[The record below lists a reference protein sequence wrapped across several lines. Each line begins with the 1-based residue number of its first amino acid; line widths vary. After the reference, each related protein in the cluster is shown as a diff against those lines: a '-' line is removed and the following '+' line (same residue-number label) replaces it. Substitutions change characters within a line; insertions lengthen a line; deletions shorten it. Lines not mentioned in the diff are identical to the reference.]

1 MRPDRKRKAINSP
14 STTAKSP
21 TTCNLHQFQLLSR
34 YFSPLH
40 LQLNIES
47 STRDHNHHNPFVGRN
62 TVNDLTYYQLHPLN
76 LRTTS
81 PTTFGATTQIHPHLG
96 SGLWGVVST

>member
-1 MRPDRKRKAINSP
+1 MRPDRKSKAINSP

-40 LQLNIES
+40 LLLALRAAHGITTTT
-47 STRDHNHHNPFVGRN
+47 TRLLAAIPS
-62 TVNDLTYYQLHPLN
+62 
-76 LRTTS
+76 TTS
-81 PTTFGATTQIHPHLG
+81 RIINYI
-96 SGLWGVVST
+96 S